1 MRLGLEPST
10 APWLWR
16 DIPAL
21 FGSPAA
27 LEMGETQVAKDEMWD
42 TVYTTQPHIWIPSPA
57 QTESLRP
64 CWVSEIG
71 KEDQGG
77 GYSSFSQ
84 LKIYVPFGK
93 GKKTL
98 AVAPF

>member
-1 MRLGLEPST
+1 
-10 APWLWR
+10 
-16 DIPAL
+16 
-21 FGSPAA
+21 
-27 LEMGETQVAKDEMWD
+27 MGETQVAKDEMWD

-57 QTESLRP
+57 QTESMRP
-64 CWVSEIG
+64 CWVREIG

-77 GYSSFSQ
+77 SYSSFSQ